1 MPTDK
6 PDLDV
11 WDSCCLIGILN
22 KEKDKMPG
30 LLAQTQ
36 YFESGKALLGIPM
49 TAVTEVVTLADG
61 TPAEKAVKQFLE
73 NRYILLLQ
81 PTLEISIKSSAL
93 QYRFNSKQMPDLKT
107 KAMAAG
113 VPNNQSNRLGSR
125 DSEILA
131 TALEY
136 KAQRLTTYD
145 PFLCFLGREYITPE
159 TGLIISPP
167 DSNLLPF
174 DQ

>member
-30 LLAQTQ
+30 LLAQQQ

-81 PTLEISIKSSAL
+81 PTLEISI
-93 QYRFNSKQMPDLKT
+93 
-107 KAMAAG
+107 
-113 VPNNQSNRLGSR
+113 
-125 DSEILA
+125 
-131 TALEY
+131 
-136 KAQRLTTYD
+136 
-145 PFLCFLGREYITPE
+145 
-159 TGLIISPP
+159 SPSWAIQKRVGTLVSP
-167 DSNLLPF
+167 
-174 DQ
+174 